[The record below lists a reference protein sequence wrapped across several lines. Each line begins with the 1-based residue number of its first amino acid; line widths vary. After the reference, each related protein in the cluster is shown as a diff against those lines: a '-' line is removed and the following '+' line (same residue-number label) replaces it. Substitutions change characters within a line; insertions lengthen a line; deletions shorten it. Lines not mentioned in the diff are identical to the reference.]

1 MCPQVEKILDE
12 IDLERLEN
20 ELSKEK
26 YVSCEVDYD
35 EENDKKYYYD

>member
-1 MCPQVEKILDE
+1 MYPQVEKILDE

-26 YVSCEVDYD
+26 YVSCKVDYD
-35 EENDKKYYYD
+35 EENNDYYYD